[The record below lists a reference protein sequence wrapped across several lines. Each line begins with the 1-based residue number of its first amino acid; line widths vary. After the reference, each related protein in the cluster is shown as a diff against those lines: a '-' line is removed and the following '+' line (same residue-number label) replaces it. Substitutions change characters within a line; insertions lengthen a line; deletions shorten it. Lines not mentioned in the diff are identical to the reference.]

1 MTTLLPVAWRLAR
14 AGGTYR
20 LAAQVGVN
28 VLGGLVLALAL
39 AVPRAVLPAGSTPAS
54 WLALAITLAVG
65 LMPLVILLVTVG
77 RLSAATRDRRLASL
91 RVLGLGPWRTRA
103 VGAAEA
109 ALLAGAGALV
119 GAALAAALAPLVD
132 GLVPDALIVAPLR
145 VTAVGALAAV
155 VVLVV
160 VAGLASTAGTWRLT
174 GNPLAQ
180 RATSTR
186 RVPLPWALAPLGAGL
201 LLSAWVALGM
211 PGTVKTLDDGS
222 IAGGVVRL
230 ADVERFS
237 APVDLAVG
245 ACVLLLTVAAAYV
258 PALLTAWSAA
268 LLVRSRRTEAV
279 IAGRGIQTEPTSVS
293 RIVASVGVVALLA
306 TCGAGYLGSLTV
318 DSLYRLER
326 LAVEGG
332 PVTVLV
338 TGAIVDHGDENIPD
352 DVVAPPSSV
361 RERDVTPADLEA
373 LRALPGVVAAAPM
386 ITRTFAEGSST
397 KSVGTPFVG
406 TCAELA
412 RIIVV
417 DGCRDEVAAAIVGR
431 GRDEGATGPI
441 RLVSVVDSWKV
452 VEAPVTLADT
462 PLRADAAATAALWGG
477 VAHDVGGIDPAP
489 FTLFVPT
496 AMLGDAAPPT
506 WAATLTVEGGPEAW
520 ERIAADAAALGLEVG
535 NVERS
540 TYDSV
545 RLQQTLLLA
554 AAAWFVGIAAL
565 GIALAAIDRQR
576 ERRRTVGRLVA
587 VGVPPRVLVGA
598 QAWQVLLPL
607 ATAVVVAVGVGLV
620 LVGAVAWS
628 HRTAA
633 DVLSGGMPLLL
644 AVVGIVVVLVAVLT
658 LPAATTRLTPELLRE
673 E

>member
-1 MTTLLPVAWRLAR
+1 MTTLLPLAWRLAR

-28 VLGGLVLALAL
+28 VLGGLVLTLAF
-39 AVPRAVLPAGSTPAS
+39 AVPRAALPPGSTSAS

-91 RVLGLGPWRTRA
+91 RVLGLGPSRTRA
-103 VGAAEA
+103 VGATEA

-132 GLVPDALIVAPLR
+132 GLVPDALLVAPLR
-145 VTAVGALAAV
+145 VTVVGALAAIGV
-155 VVLVV
+155 PVV
-160 VAGLASTAGTWRLT
+160 VAGLASTAGTRRLT

-201 LLSAWVALGM
+201 LLTAWVALGM

-222 IAGGVVRL
+222 IVGGVVRL

-237 APVDLAVG
+237 VPVGLAVG

-268 LLVRSRRTEAV
+268 LLVRSRRTAAV
-279 IAGRGIQTEPTSVS
+279 LAGRGVQTEPTSVS
-293 RIVASVGVVALLA
+293 RIVASVGVVVMLA
-306 TCGAGYLGSLTV
+306 TCGAGYLGTLSSDPTF
-318 DSLYRLER
+318 RLEKR
-326 LAVEGG
+326 AVEGG
-332 PVTVLV
+332 AVGVHV
-338 TGAIVDHGDENIPD
+338 TGEVVDHGEENIPN
-352 DVVAPPSSV
+352 DVVAPPLSV
-361 RERDVTPADLEA
+361 RERDVTAADLEA
-373 LRALPGVVAAAPM
+373 LRALPGVVAVAPM
-386 ITRTFAEGSST
+386 YSRTVADGDG
-397 KSVGTPFVG
+397 KKGAGIPFVG
-406 TCAELA
+406 TCAELG
-412 RIIVV
+412 RVV
-417 DGCRDEVAAAIVGR
+417 SVEGCRDDVAATIVGQ
-431 GRDEGATGPI
+431 GTDDVVTGPI
-441 RLVSVVDSWKV
+441 RLVTVVDAWRV
-452 VEAPVTLADT
+452 VEVPVTLAEA
-462 PLRADAAATAALWGG
+462 PLRVDALATAALWGG
-477 VAHDVGGIDPAP
+477 VTYGNGWDLAP
-489 FTLFVPT
+489 FSVFVPT
-496 AMLGDAAPPT
+496 TALGPDTAPT
-506 WAATLTVEGGPEAW
+506 GAATVYVEGGPEAW
-520 ERIAADAAALGLEVG
+520 EALADDAAALGLVTSP
-535 NVERS
+535 VERS

-554 AAAWFVGIAAL
+554 AATWFVGIAAL

-587 VGVPPRVLVGA
+587 VGVPARTLVGA

-607 ATAVVVAVGVGLV
+607 ATAVVVAVGVGLT

-633 DVLSGGMPLLL
+633 AVLSGGMPLLL